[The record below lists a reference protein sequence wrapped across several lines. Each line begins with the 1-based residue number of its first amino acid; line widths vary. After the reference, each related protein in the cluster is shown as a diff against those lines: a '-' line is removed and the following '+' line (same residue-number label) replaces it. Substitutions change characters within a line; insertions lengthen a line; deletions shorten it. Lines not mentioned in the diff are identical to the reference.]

1 MYLFL
6 STLFF
11 CAHKIS
17 LRIIRT
23 EAEETSLVPTQKE
36 SAFTLDSQVVLKE
49 KPAEKKKKDKKTT
62 KTTTTVV
69 KPVEPETVFDGKI
82 KQLQEETDREIA
94 ELKQKK
100 EQRLTAIKRTEE
112 LEKIILQQ
120 KELERELE
128 KLNAKELLK
137 TEPIEDRMKLSL
149 DWKLTETARFNRLS
163 TELADT
169 IASGEEDEG
178 ELNDFKELFN
188 AQREWFDHTMSDAKF
203 VGDENYTA
211 IMDRN
216 SRLDLLLKA
225 QRIALPILMK
235 EINIKKVS
243 KSDFDRAST
252 ILLYELNT
260 KLTDPDDWNG
270 KLPEEVD
277 VFHELVI
284 TSIEESK
291 DPAFLKATPANKMVN
306 SLQKKLLAAHKSIE
320 EKNKRVIELEMTIG
334 SNKDKITILKKDVA
348 QTVTEK
354 KASEEKLKKIE
365 ETSTQDIAALKA
377 EKTKIESQLT
387 QAQNEAKDVKIKLD
401 SAAADSTKTHQ
412 EKQELQTQ
420 SKDLAK
426 KIEDL
431 QEKKH
436 VIEKELEEEQHKRR
450 ELEIKVEQT
459 KFKQEQAE
467 IDRKKLTEE
476 NTKLDSHRKELS
488 EQLDSKNKQIM
499 DLSLQLEQI
508 RRELG
513 AQSIKVQKQSVKAL
527 SSMKQDFE
535 KQIHELKIM
544 MLKQKDPTSPD
555 ISKEESIFNAK
566 LEAVKDL
573 AEEQALAEAITPEPI
588 STAIQ
593 MTSTTQTKSSIQ
605 NKDEDHKKIHAE
617 LDEIA
622 RKANEYFNNKS
633 TK

>member
-6 STLFF
+6 SALFI
-11 CAHKIS
+11 CAQPLS
-17 LRIIRT
+17 PRIIRT
-23 EAEETSLVPTQKE
+23 ETEETSLLPTQKE
-36 SAFTLDSQVVLKE
+36 SVFSLDAQVVLKE
-49 KPAEKKKKDKKTT
+49 KPVEKKKKDKKTT
-62 KTTTTVV
+62 KATPAAA
-69 KPVEPETVFDGKI
+69 KPTEPESVFDGKI

-100 EQRLTAIKRTEE
+100 EQKLTAIKRTEE
-112 LEKIILQQ
+112 LEKITLQQ
-120 KELERELE
+120 KELEKELE

-137 TEPIEDRMKLSL
+137 TEPIEDRTVLSL

-178 ELNDFKELFN
+178 ELHDFKELFN
-188 AQREWFDHTMSDAKF
+188 AQREWFDNTMAEAKF
-203 VGDENYTA
+203 VGDQNYTA

-270 KLPEEVD
+270 KLPED
-277 VFHELVI
+277 IQVFHDLVT

-291 DPAFLKATPANKMVN
+291 DPGFLKATPANKMVN
-306 SLQKKLLAAHKSIE
+306 SLQKKLHAAHKAIE
-320 EKNKRVIELEMTIG
+320 DRNKRVIELEITIG
-334 SNKDKITILKKDVA
+334 SNKDKIAILKKDVS
-348 QTVTEK
+348 QTSAEK

-377 EKTKIESQLT
+377 EKTKIESQLS
-387 QAQNEAKDVKIKLD
+387 QAQGEAKEVKTKLD
-401 SAAADSTKTHQ
+401 SVTADSTKTQQ
-412 EKQELQTQ
+412 EKQELQAQ

-431 QEKKH
+431 QDKKH
-436 VIEKELEEEQHKRR
+436 GIEKELEEEQHKRR
-450 ELEIKVEQT
+450 ELELQVEQT

-467 IDRKKLTEE
+467 TDRKKLSEE
-476 NTKLDSHRKELS
+476 NTKLDSQRKELS
-488 EQLDSKNKQIM
+488 GQLDSKNKQIM

-513 AQSIKVQKQSVKAL
+513 AQSVKAQKQSVKAL

-566 LEAVKDL
+566 IEAVKDL
-573 AEEQALAEAITPEPI
+573 AEEQAIAEAITPEPI
-588 STAIQ
+588 IPQ
-593 MTSTTQTKSSIQ
+593 MQAPLITQPSPRT
-605 NKDEDHKKIHAE
+605 EKKQVELKKTHAA

-622 RKANEYFNNKS
+622 KKSSEYFNKKS
-633 TK
+633 LK